1 MLTGVGFFFKKV
13 LEALLLPPFGP
24 YLAMLIGA
32 LLVTRARIAGRVLFI
47 GGAVLAFAL
56 SLPFVADY
64 SQWWF
69 EVEHPVLQE
78 IPVGVQAIVVLG
90 GGRRLGAAEW
100 GGETVSPETL
110 ERLRYAAW
118 LAKLSHLP
126 ILVTGGMPGGGRHP
140 EAYWMAQVLKQ
151 DYGVTV
157 RWQEG
162 QSVDTAD
169 SARMSRSLLA
179 GEQITSIVLVTDVVH
194 MPRALEFFSEA
205 GFKPVAAPVGFA
217 ALNEPTW
224 SSFLPDA
231 HAYARMAAV
240 IHEGVGLGW
249 RRAAQFMAARM
260 DRFETFVSNTF

>member
-1 MLTGVGFFFKKV
+1 VLSGVEFFLKKV

-24 YLAMLIGA
+24 YLAMVVGA

-47 GGAVLAFAL
+47 GGAVLALVL

-69 EVEHPVLQE
+69 EVDHPALQE

-100 GGETVSPETL
+100 GGETVSAESL

-126 ILVTGGMPGGGRHP
+126 ILVTGGMPDGGRHP

-151 DYGVTV
+151 DYGVTA

-162 QSVDTAD
+162 QSRDTGE
-169 SARMSRSLLA
+169 SARMSRALLA

-194 MPRALEFFSEA
+194 MPRALELFTDA
-205 GFKPVAAPVGFA
+205 GFKPVPAPVGFA

-224 SSFLPDA
+224 LSFLPDA

-249 RRAAQFMAARM
+249 RRATQFMAARM
-260 DRFETFVSNTF
+260 ERFETFLSDTI